1 MVIRKIK
8 VFTNMIYLKSEVL
21 RPVADVFIYE
31 GYDIIVFWLKLE
43 SAILFLNN

>member
-21 RPVADVFIYE
+21 TSVADVFIYK
-31 GYDIIVFWLKLE
+31 GYDI
-43 SAILFLNN
+43 SILIET